1 MGFRYDTICHF
12 RCNNQLSTPT
22 GRVSLLLGLKFGT
35 RGMWAVMQMAGE
47 EEIFRNTIDCPCQGH
62 LLKYG
67 FVPSCIANS
76 CDEKALNG
84 PPREHSS
91 AFHGIVYFGPMPRA
105 VAYTSLSLKDAITVA
120 LSEGFGLS
128 LVLQISVLQIT
139 YS

>member
-1 MGFRYDTICHF
+1 
-12 RCNNQLSTPT
+12 
-22 GRVSLLLGLKFGT
+22 
-35 RGMWAVMQMAGE
+35 MQMAGE